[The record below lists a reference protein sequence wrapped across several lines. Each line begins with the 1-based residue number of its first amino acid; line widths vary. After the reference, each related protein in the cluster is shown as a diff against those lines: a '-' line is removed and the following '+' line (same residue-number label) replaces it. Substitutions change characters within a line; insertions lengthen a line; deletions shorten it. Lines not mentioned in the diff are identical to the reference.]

1 MQQTGMNYLYTKVS
15 SVREQLILFASQM
28 ESLDQEYNAVVA
40 ELENSFVESKGFWE
54 RTIAEQ
60 KNTASH
66 NAGVALERLNEM
78 ANGLNLLDV
87 QLSQVDQSYAKRRDA
102 FSVVV
107 APNITYQ
114 TADAFLSRMET
125 ITQEAKKIAS
135 ECSLTVKVQPLQE
148 LSMLFSSKR
157 KQLYERLVELIVEG
171 KAIRDKAYTT
181 IQRNL
186 SDTNTQLDTKKEQE
200 IDNAA
205 TETADL
211 LAVLEQRHN
220 EELASTIIS
229 YETTIERLFPRSDIE
244 NLKNLSDSLRNQKLL
259 PDTFSEFVRFGSY
272 GAPLGDVAYNTYVV
286 SLVNRLYSGFIENQ
300 HLCLPAI
307 LDLREKTNFWLFDE
321 SESMRV
327 RSAVN
332 SLIYSLL
339 SNQPASRQKF
349 ILFDPESRSQG
360 FAPYLEFMRSN
371 PNVMYN
377 KVFTT
382 QQQLRTQIDELST
395 FIDEFSQTKLADSPD
410 IFAYNRISVE
420 RPESLKCLC
429 LLNFPKGFD
438 EQMLEQLYNIVKN
451 GSNCGVQSIIHFDE
465 GAIRNSNSSTYVDL
479 LAKIRENC
487 ICLQASTDG
496 WHSDNGTIWAFNAA
510 PSQKTM
516 ADFGELYSS
525 KYAEVT
531 SSILPIAKIIPE
543 DTWFTGDSSAL
554 FSVPIG
560 KDENGT
566 VQYLEFGDPVSKG
579 TSHHALVTG
588 SLGSGKSTL
597 LHTII
602 MSALVTYSPDELNL
616 YLLDFKSGTEFRV
629 YANHKIPHIKVI
641 ALDAMQEFG
650 QSVLDE
656 LVDMMQKRLD
666 MFTEETQKGYPVKD
680 ITSYRKYT
688 GKKMP
693 RILVVADEFQVLFS
707 EAHNRRVANTCA
719 TRLADIIS
727 LYRVCGIH
735 FVLATQTMSRLRNGF
750 TVSPSTLSEMHVR
763 IGLKC
768 SEPECNLLFG
778 DANAKAAFGKMGDT
792 KGTAVYNENY
802 VMEKPVGFKVAF
814 CDTDT
819 QSQMLEAI
827 EARYSLVEPAS
838 ATKVFVGET
847 VPNLSECLGYTKFDS
862 LEALSNVPIYLGD
875 PIRIGQPVTLNVSR
889 MKRST
894 LLVVGSEHRMSD
906 QIMAVYMSNAIK
918 SEPHKLAMATE
929 QAVYLFDGL
938 SMMGEPFAEKVG
950 NVVNRGAADIK
961 LAKDVFDVLPL
972 IDELYSIY
980 EKRKQQR
987 MRIGGRKVQY
997 ATIHIVIN
1005 DFQWIEPIV
1014 LMLNSK
1020 SVDDFAV
1027 TAKDPEP
1034 AFSESGD
1041 DLFGFINKPHKNDLG
1056 GVMDSFLADLSPT
1069 KATTTPNVSYH
1080 KKLMTLIE
1088 SGYACGFNVV
1098 MSCPDFISIKE
1109 IIYECIPKFQNRIL
1123 FALSDKDAD
1132 RIIPEA
1138 RVENLKSNIALYYDG
1153 VNPAYQFKPYN
1164 II

>member
-1 MQQTGMNYLYTKVS
+1 MQQSGMNYLYAKVS

-28 ESLDQEYNAVVA
+28 ESLDREYNAVVA
-40 ELENSFVESKGFWE
+40 ELESSFVESKGFWE
-54 RTIAEQ
+54 RTAAEQ

-66 NAGVALERLNEM
+66 NAGVALEQLDEM

-87 QLSQVDQSYAKRRDA
+87 QLSQVDQSYAKRREA
-102 FSVVV
+102 LSMAV

-114 TADAFLSRMET
+114 TADAFLSRMEA
-125 ITQEAKKIAS
+125 IAQEAKKIAS
-135 ECSLTVKVQPLQE
+135 ECSLTVKAQPLQE
-148 LSMLFSSKR
+148 FAMLFSSKR
-157 KQLYERLVELIVEG
+157 KQLYERLAELIVEG
-171 KAIRDKAYTT
+171 KAIRDKAYTA

-186 SDTNTQLDTKKEQE
+186 AETNTQLDAKKETE

-211 LAVLEQRHN
+211 LAALEERHN
-220 EELASTIIS
+220 EELASTIAS
-229 YETTIERLFPRSDIE
+229 YETIVERILPRADIE
-244 NLKNLSDSLRNQKLL
+244 NLRVLSDSLRDRELL
-259 PDTFSEFVRFGSY
+259 PSTFSEFVRFGSY
-272 GAPLGDVAYNTYVV
+272 GAPLGDVAYNTYIV
-286 SLVNRLYSGFIENQ
+286 SLVNRLYFGFIENQ
-300 HLCLPAI
+300 NLCLPAI
-307 LDLREKTNFWLFDE
+307 FDLRERANFLLFDE

-327 RSAVN
+327 RSTVN
-332 SLIYSLL
+332 SLVYSLL
-339 SNQPASRQKF
+339 SNQPASHQKF
-349 ILFDPESRSQG
+349 ILFDPEGRSQG

-371 PNVMYN
+371 PAVMYN

-382 QQQLRTQIDELST
+382 QQQLRTQIEELST

-451 GSNCGVQSIIHFDE
+451 GSSCGVQSVIHFDE
-465 GAIRNSNSSTYVDL
+465 GAIRNSSSSTYVDL

-487 ICLQASTDG
+487 ICLQASPDG
-496 WHSDNGTIWAFNAA
+496 WYSDNGTNWAFNVA

-516 ADFGELYSS
+516 ADFSELYGA

-531 SSILPIAKIIPE
+531 SSILPITKIIPK
-543 DTWFTGDSSAL
+543 DSWFTGDSSAL

-602 MSALVTYSPDELNL
+602 MSALTTYSPDELNL
-616 YLLDFKSGTEFRV
+616 YLLDFKSGTEFQV

-656 LVDMMQKRLD
+656 LVGMMQKRLD

-735 FVLATQTMSRLRNGF
+735 FVLATQTLSRLRSGF

-768 SEPECNLLFG
+768 SESECNLLFG
-778 DANAKAAFGKMGDT
+778 DTNAKTAFSKMGDT

-827 EARYSLVEPAS
+827 EARYGLVESAN

-918 SEPHKLAMATE
+918 SEPHKLAMAAE
-929 QAVYLFDGL
+929 QSVYLFDGL

-950 NVVNRGAADIK
+950 SVVNRGIADIK

-987 MRIGGRKVQY
+987 MSTGGRKVQY

-1014 LMLNSK
+1014 LMLNNK
-1020 SVDDFAV
+1020 SVDDFVV
-1027 TAKDPEP
+1027 TASAPEP
-1034 AFSESGD
+1034 SFSDGGD

-1069 KATTTPNVSYH
+1069 KPTTTSNISYH

-1088 SGYACGFNVV
+1088 SGYTCGFNVV

-1132 RIIPEA
+1132 RIISEA

-1153 VNPAYQFKPYN
+1153 VNPAYQFKPYD